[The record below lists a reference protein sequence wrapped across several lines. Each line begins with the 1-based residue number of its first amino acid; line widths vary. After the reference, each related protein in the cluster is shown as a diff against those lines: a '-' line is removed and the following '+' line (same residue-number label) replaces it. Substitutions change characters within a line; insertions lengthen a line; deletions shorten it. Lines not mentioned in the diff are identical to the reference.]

1 MLIDSTSNLRLRTT
15 LFWFTSKGLRNMGSA
30 MCGGKPKV
38 PSPRPPSA
46 DKPLGKHTQ
55 TEMPRLKNGGYRC
68 ERPCYSLKYN
78 EYIGTSTCVFFME
91 YLENSIVFTSIYN
104 WGLSNSKL
112 RVLWDVCMYVCMI
125 YIENILCSPNG
136 INWEVLVCLHRIFH
150 VFMRMAN
157 VGCLIFQMVGP
168 VISVCFV
175 LLIGCMEYKTQRKA
189 GALAL
194 RQRQT
199 SYYTA

>member
-1 MLIDSTSNLRLRTT
+1 MFCCDHLIAINYIKLRSLHLMSSFITLIYHSLSTSTFIQNWSLLHQNTPNKSKPFKTHTHVIDSTSNLRLGTT

-68 ERPCYSLKYN
+68 KKPCYTLKYN

-112 RVLWDVCMYVCMI
+112 RVLWDVCMY
-125 YIENILCSPNG
+125 NI
-136 INWEVLVCLHRIFH
+136 H
-150 VFMRMAN
+150 
-157 VGCLIFQMVGP
+157 
-168 VISVCFV
+168 
-175 LLIGCMEYKTQRKA
+175 
-189 GALAL
+189 
-194 RQRQT
+194 
-199 SYYTA
+199 